1 MRSAPAF
8 RMPRFTMID
17 AYLLRLMAMPMLA
30 ALAVTLSALLLERV
44 LRLFELLTGK
54 GAPLGLVV
62 SMAVN
67 LVPHYLGLALPA
79 AFAVGVIGVMSS
91 LGSENELD
99 AMEGA
104 GLSIRRIGA
113 WFIAAGGVLA
123 IISILLFGYAQ
134 PYTRYAYS
142 EVRDQLINS
151 AWDARVEA
159 GVFVDAG
166 DGMTISARDVDAT
179 GRFLERVFVLQQEGG
194 SERIL
199 TAERGVLVPSP
210 AEGILRL
217 RLLNGVAVSIGE
229 DEGELSVTFDSLVL
243 EREFELSGAPFR
255 ARGDSE
261 RELTM
266 GELAAKMREADGMPA
281 EPRFAAEFYA
291 RIVRAL
297 ALLGVPLIA
306 VPLAVAGKRSPVWR
320 RMVVALALLVVF
332 QNLTKTVEGM
342 ADLGRISP
350 AYGLWGLCAIYF
362 ALGLWLYISTTSQG
376 SDSPARSLF
385 VWIDRGVRRIK
396 GVVGG
401 LIGRKADDGPPP
413 GKRSV

>member
-1 MRSAPAF
+1 MRLLPPLLMVD
-8 RMPRFTMID
+8 R
-17 AYLLRLMAMPMLA
+17 YLLRLMATPMAA

-62 SMAVN
+62 SMAFN

-113 WFIAAGGVLA
+113 WFIAAGALLA
-123 IISILLFGYAQ
+123 VISILLFGYAQ
-134 PYTRYAYS
+134 PYSRYAFS
-142 EVRDQLINS
+142 EVRNQLINS

-166 DGMTISARDVDAT
+166 EGMTISARDVDPT
-179 GRFLERVFVLQQEGG
+179 GRFLERVFVLQKEEGG

-199 TAERGVLVPSP
+199 TAERGVLIPSP
-210 AEGILRL
+210 DEGILRL
-217 RLLNGVAVSIGE
+217 RLLNGVAVSIGAA
-229 DEGELSVTFDSLVL
+229 EGELTITFDSLVL
-243 EREFELSGAPFR
+243 EREFDLAGTPFR
-255 ARGDSE
+255 ERGDSE
-261 RELTM
+261 RELTL
-266 GELAAKMREADGMPA
+266 GELLDRMQAAGGLPA
-281 EPRFAAEFYA
+281 EPRFAAEFHA

-297 ALLGVPLIA
+297 ALIGVPLIA
-306 VPLAVAGKRSPVWR
+306 VPLAVAGKRSPTWR
-320 RMVVALALLVVF
+320 RMVVALAVLVIF

-342 ADLGRISP
+342 ADLGRIDP
-350 AYGLWGLCAIYF
+350 VFGLWGLCAVYF
-362 ALGLWLYISTTSQG
+362 ALGLWLYASTTSQG
-376 SDSPARSLF
+376 SDSPARNLF
-385 VWIDRGVRRIK
+385 VWIDRGLRRVRS
-396 GVVGG
+396 
-401 LIGRKADDGPPP
+401 LIRKMFGRRDDGPDASAEDPVP
-413 GKRSV
+413 